1 MRFFD
6 IHAMDSLRIRV
17 FNIYLGFRIAVN
29 MFTELKMIQERM
41 KDKIQSKVN
50 TKAAGIIGQVMV
62 LAVVIIL
69 SVLLA
74 VVIYMFINIGT
85 TVGNLNSAQKGNVS
99 AIANSSAQTL
109 NFLPLLALVIIV
121 GIIIS
126 VLLGIFVVR
135 GR

>member
-1 MRFFD
+1 
-6 IHAMDSLRIRV
+6 MDSLRFRV
-17 FNIYLGFRIAVN
+17 YMLYLGFRIPER
-29 MFTELKMIQERM
+29 MFTEIKMIQERM
-41 KDKIQSKVN
+41 KEKLQSKVN
-50 TKAAGIIGQVMV
+50 TRAAGIIGQVMV

-85 TVGNLNSAQKGNVS
+85 TVGNLNTAQKGNVS

>member
-1 MRFFD
+1 
-6 IHAMDSLRIRV
+6 
-17 FNIYLGFRIAVN
+17 
-29 MFTELKMIQERM
+29 M

>member
-1 MRFFD
+1 
-6 IHAMDSLRIRV
+6 
-17 FNIYLGFRIAVN
+17 
-29 MFTELKMIQERM
+29 MFTELKILQERM
-41 KDKIQSKVN
+41 REKIQNKVN

-85 TVGNLNSAQKGNVS
+85 TVGNLNAAQKGNVS

>member
-1 MRFFD
+1 MSF
-6 IHAMDSLRIRV
+6 HRIRV